1 MTLATTLFMLLIVAS
16 IVAMLARRLRLP
28 YTVALVLAGLALG
41 AVGDSLP
48 WLDLNAVRLT
58 PELLFDLLLP
68 ALLFEA
74 AFHLSWPKF
83 RKNLRAIL
91 LLAVPGVG
99 AAIALAGVLAY
110 YLEPLAE
117 AALPLMVAFLFV
129 AMCAAT
135 DPVSVVALFKE
146 LGVPKR
152 LAVLMEGESLL
163 NDGVAVVAF
172 IVLGAAMGLS
182 EHAEDVTPFWIG
194 RFLVWEIIV
203 GLGVGVAIGLIVS
216 YVTTLVNDHLIE
228 IMLTTIAAFG
238 SYLCADAIHASPV
251 LAVVAA
257 GMATGNV
264 GARYGLTPTNRI
276 AVESFWEYAVFAAN
290 SMVFLLLG
298 KEIDLARML
307 GHWPAILVAWGSLLA
322 ARALVVFSVERLLA
336 STAERFPKR
345 WSSVLVWGGLRGS
358 LSMVLAL
365 SLPVTFE
372 HRDLLVDLTFGVV
385 LVSILVQGLTM
396 SPVLKWAG
404 ATEGGERHVDYM
416 MLRGRLRAARE
427 ALAALDVLVAKG
439 EIHDSTFERLR
450 SNLAG
455 REAALEE
462 QLQDEANV
470 ELDARQQELT
480 HTAERLLEVER
491 KAIQDLAD
499 AGLIDSRVARSL
511 HDEIT
516 ERYLQI
522 ETTGFAAAPPIVEES
537 PPASPGERPA
547 IGEEE

>member
-1 MTLATTLFMLLIVAS
+1 MPIAGTLFALLIVAS
-16 IVAMLARRLRLP
+16 IVAMLARRLKLP
-28 YTVALVLAGLALG
+28 YTVTLVMAGLGLG
-41 AVGDSLP
+41 ALEARAP
-48 WLDLNAVRLT
+48 WVDLDAVRLT
-58 PELLFDLLLP
+58 PELLFDLFLP

-83 RKNLRAIL
+83 RQNLKAIL
-91 LLAVPGVG
+91 LLAVPGVLV
-99 AAIALAGVLAY
+99 AIGLGGFLAY
-110 YLEPLAE
+110 ELEPLAE
-117 AALPLMVAFLFV
+117 ASMPLMVAFLFV

-135 DPVSVVALFKE
+135 DPVSVIALFKE

-172 IVLGAAMGLS
+172 IVIGAMLGLQPHQ
-182 EHAEDVTPFWIG
+182 EEVTPFWIA
-194 RFLVWEIIV
+194 RFLLWEIV
-203 GLGVGVAIGLIVS
+203 VGVGVGAAVGLAVS
-216 YVTTLVNDHLIE
+216 YVTTLVSDHLVE

-264 GARYGLTPTNRI
+264 GARYGLTPTNKI

-298 KEIDLARML
+298 KEIDLARMFS
-307 GHWPAILVAWGSLLA
+307 HWLPILIAWIALTVARSAVIFG
-322 ARALVVFSVERLLA
+322 VERLLA
-336 STAERFPKR
+336 KTEERLPAR
-345 WSSVLVWGGLRGS
+345 WSAVLVWGGLRGS

-365 SLPVTFE
+365 SLPLTFE

-404 ATEGGERHVDYM
+404 AIEGGERHDEYM
-416 MLRGRLRAARE
+416 RVRGRLRATRE
-427 ALAALDVLVAKG
+427 ALHQLDEAIGKG
-439 EIHDSTFERLR
+439 EIHQSTYDRLR
-450 SNLAG
+450 ASLSG
-455 REAALEE
+455 REAELTEALESLAE
-462 QLQDEANV
+462 TEARDAELQ
-470 ELDARQQELT
+470 

-491 KAIQDLAD
+491 KAIQEAASAGIVDD
-499 AGLIDSRVARSL
+499 AVAREL
-511 HDEIT
+511 LDEIT
-516 ERYLQI
+516 QRQLRLEA
-522 ETTGFAAAPPIVEES
+522 TGLVAAPAAAP
-537 PPASPGERPA
+537 
-547 IGEEE
+547 EEE